1 MALENDDLIVVQ
13 KNGGGEL
20 RKAKIGDIKPDVP
33 INDGAINIDG
43 GDGITASGDNATANQ
58 DGDTTR
64 TLSVDETWLSTWL
77 DTNHPLPETFWTE
90 DSGNLYPTTLT
101 NNVGIGT
108 DSPGEK
114 LHVKSNGV
122 IPTVIQSTD
131 TRSQINFRNSGGSTT
146 YIGSDQGDFK
156 ILTNGNERVRVDF
169 SGNVGI
175 GTDSPAAPL
184 TVKRG
189 TIQITD
195 ENSISTGD
203 IGSYG
208 CIWSEDANIS
218 LAGYGCDIYTGGN
231 NNRTLSMTVASDG
244 NVGIGTDSPESLFHL
259 KSDDAEVLQIME
271 NSVGTVKLYSN
282 NKNFIVDADQHRFRS
297 ESGDEYARIL
307 ANGNVGIG
315 TYSPESR
322 LTINPGNSS
331 NTSIGGRDIAYGVNA
346 ITSSGRSGF
355 LVRSNNNFLQD
366 NDNSAF
372 QYLYPFNDGIT
383 SDYKVFRT
391 AKGSTLSDVFW
402 TSINGNGYFAGNVGI
417 GTDAPS
423 GKLDVQ
429 NGANRAIKF
438 EVDGTSGDN
447 HIKSYQ
453 GNSENV
459 RNLRITGQEI
469 AIDTNSSGES
479 QGVNRIKVLTNGDVG
494 IGVRTRPHISCTLN
508 QQLNPSQR
516 LSQLVLMPRFF
527 LLALA
532 AQTMETI
539 FSKQVI
545 KLSSLLLRR
554 GLLLFLAMA
563 TSASGS
569 TRRVASWKS
578 MEHFNLVK
586 HLCLPA
592 QQLLVLCM

>member
-108 DSPGEK
+108 D
-114 LHVKSNGV
+114 
-122 IPTVIQSTD
+122 
-131 TRSQINFRNSGGSTT
+131 
-146 YIGSDQGDFK
+146 
-156 ILTNGNERVRVDF
+156 
-169 SGNVGI
+169 
-175 GTDSPAAPL
+175 A
-184 TVKRG
+184 
-189 TIQITD
+189 
-195 ENSISTGD
+195 
-203 IGSYG
+203 
-208 CIWSEDANIS
+208 
-218 LAGYGCDIYTGGN
+218 
-231 NNRTLSMTVASDG
+231 
-244 NVGIGTDSPESLFHL
+244 PESLFHL
-259 KSDDAEVLQIME
+259 KSADAEVLQIME

-315 TYSPESR
+315 TDSPSSELEVDGFIQSSSGLKFNDTDSSYGLFPLGSQTLVFNINGSEKVR
-322 LTINPGNSS
+322 FLSNGNVGIGSSNPGRKL
-331 NTSIGGRDIAYGVNA
+331 TVKADDQ
-346 ITSSGRSGF
+346 F
-355 LVRSNNNFLQD
+355 
-366 NDNSAF
+366 
-372 QYLYPFNDGIT
+372 DGIHVIDSNGQNVVELIGT
-383 SDYKVFRT
+383 GSD
-391 AKGSTLSDVFW
+391 GS
-402 TSINGNGYFAGNVGI
+402 NGGLVLWDGSNKLVNIRANGDSNISGGNVGI
-417 GTDAPS
+417 GTDTPQTKLHVFEPSDGNADAYSALQLSAHVWSGVIRGGVKGGVGAEMHLGIRTNDTTEDVITIDSFKNVGIGIDAPS

-494 IGVRTRPHISCTLN
+494 IGTD
-508 QQLNPSQR
+508 
-516 LSQLVLMPRFF
+516 
-527 LLALA
+527 A
-532 AQTMETI
+532 
-539 FSKQVI
+539 
-545 KLSSLLLRR
+545 
-554 GLLLFLAMA
+554 
-563 TSASGS
+563 
-569 TRRVASWKS
+569 
-578 MEHFNLVK
+578 
-586 HLCLPA
+586 PA
-592 QQLLVLCM
+592 QKLHVVGGNIQLDSERGVAFGNINTRLQGVPDGTFKFIGNGSEKVRIDAEGRIGIGTDAPGGKLAVNTPADVSTWQLRVQTDGINNESGFYRDKDNGFIFDVRDDTGAVTVGLRAKEGRVTAQHYNLETLPSLP